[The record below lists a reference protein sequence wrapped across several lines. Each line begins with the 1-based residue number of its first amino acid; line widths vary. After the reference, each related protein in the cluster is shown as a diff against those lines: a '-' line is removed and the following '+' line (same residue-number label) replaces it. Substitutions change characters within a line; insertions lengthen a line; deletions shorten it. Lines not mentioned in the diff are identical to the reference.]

1 MKLKASYSKEE
12 CEGERFLRRKRLYKD
27 EEKTRRGKLCARNS
41 QCLDYEDFIFED
53 VTP

>member
-12 CEGERFLRRKRLYKD
+12 CEGERFLRRKRVCKE
-27 EEKTRRGKLCARNS
+27 EEKHREDYFVTKF
-41 QCLDYEDFIFED
+41 CLEYEDFLFED